1 MKAWWKRNRT
11 EGQSQ
16 RFAQSWFAALA
27 GGSFPD
33 WLVGSWRSLFALG
46 RRPWSRDT
54 AYVTQSCDLLSA
66 ARFNIIRTS
75 LLLRSSFIRNFVNQ
89 LPRHNGGH
97 AVFDAIGKLPLSR
110 RCLEISSM
118 RSHLFFDSISSA

>member
-1 MKAWWKRNRT
+1 VEQERNRT
-11 EGQSQ
+11 EGQ
-16 RFAQSWFAALA
+16 RFDQSWFAALA

-33 WLVGSWRSLFALG
+33 WLVGSWRSLLALG
-46 RRPWSRDT
+46 RRFQSREN
-54 AYVTQSCDLLSA
+54 AYVNKSCDPLSA

-75 LLLRSSFIRNFVNQ
+75 SLVHSSSIRKFVNQ

-97 AVFDAIGKLPLSR
+97 AVFDAIGKRPLSG

-118 RSHLFFDSISSA
+118 RSRLFFGSISSTR